1 MTAWR
6 SGYQSVVGEERTA
19 KYHNEKVIVNGISF
33 DSRKE
38 ARRYKELA
46 LLEQAGSIA
55 GLRRQVKFV
64 LIPAQREKDPSGK
77 LRVVEH
83 ECSYVADFVYVDTKT
98 GKTIV
103 EDVKS
108 PATRTKAYII
118 KRKLMRYI
126 HHIAI
131 CEV

>member
-19 KYHNEKVIVNGISF
+19 KYRNEKVIVNGISF

-46 LLEQAGSIA
+46 LLEQVGSIT
-55 GLRRQVKFV
+55 GLQRQVKFV
-64 LIPAQREKDPSGK
+64 LIPAQREKGPNGK
-77 LRVVEH
+77 LHVVEH
-83 ECSYVADFVYVDTKT
+83 ECSYVADFVYVDTET
-98 GKTIV
+98 GKTVV